1 MMTPHKGFTLLISV
15 VLASVAL
22 SIGLALLDIS
32 YRQVVLASSAKQ
44 SQYAFYAA
52 DATMECALYFDQ
64 QMNTFSYA
72 GTGGS
77 VTCNGNNT
85 PITVNFNSNQTVTIG
100 AVTYRTRTFT
110 IPCAAGGT
118 TVQGAVTIY
127 KASDATTQIFAT
139 GYNTCDPTN
148 TRRIERGLKASY

>member
-32 YRQVVLASSAKQ
+32 YRQIILASSAKQ

-52 DATMECALYFDQ
+52 DATMECALYYDQ
-64 QMNTFSYA
+64 QQDAFNYVTPNATISCATRAVQNY
-72 GTGGS
+72 TTS
-77 VTCNGNNT
+77 V
-85 PITVNFNSNQTVTIG
+85 
-100 AVTYRTRTFT
+100 
-110 IPCAAGGT
+110 AGGT
-118 TVQGAVTIY
+118 RTITFTVPCATSGTQGTVTVY

-139 GYNTCDPTN
+139 GYNTCDTTN
-148 TRRIERGLKASY
+148 TRRIERGLKVTY